1 MEKQVAY
8 SLLEVKAFDERSG
21 VIEGVATTP
30 SADRVRDV
38 MNPFGMV
45 QRTKDIKLHLYHN
58 TEKPVGT
65 VEFGRPTKDGIPFR
79 AMLPEVVEQGE
90 VKERVDEARHS
101 IKYKL
106 ISAVSIGFMSIPG
119 EYELL
124 PDGGVKYNKWEIVEL
139 SLTSVPANPEAVIRI
154 AKSVQ
159 AGNSS
164 VAKSLREAWKPTA
177 VRLLK
182 SIDHKPGAVR
192 LLKHAP

>member
-1 MEKQVAY
+1 MQKQVAY

-21 VIEGVATTP
+21 VIEGIATTP

-45 QRTKDIKLHLYHN
+45 QRTKDIKLHLYHD

-65 VEFGRPTKDGIPFR
+65 VEFGKPTKDGIPFR
-79 AMLPEVVEQGE
+79 ATLPEVVEPGE

-101 IKYKL
+101 IKYNL
-106 ISAVSIGFMSIPG
+106 ISAVSIGFRAIPG

-124 PDGGVKYNKWEIVEL
+124 PDGGVKYNKWEIIEL

-159 AGNSS
+159 AGDAT
-164 VAKSLREAWKPTA
+164 VAKSLREAWKPSA
-177 VRLLK
+177 VKLIKPSAARPGSVKLLK
-182 SIDHKPGAVR
+182 S
-192 LLKHAP
+192 

>member
-45 QRTKDIKLHLYHN
+45 QRTKDIKLHLYHD

-65 VEFGRPTKDGIPFR
+65 VEFGKPTKDGIPFR
-79 AMLPEVVEQGE
+79 ATLPEVVEQGE

-101 IKYKL
+101 IKYSL
-106 ISAVSIGFMSIPG
+106 ISAVSIGFMPVPG

-124 PDGGVKYNKWEIVEL
+124 PDGGVKYNKWEIIEL
-139 SLTSVPANPEAVIRI
+139 SLTSVPANPEAIIRI

-159 AGNSS
+159 EGGAA
-164 VAKSLREAWKPTA
+164 VAKSPREAWKPSA
-177 VRLLK
+177 VKLVKSSAARTGSVKLLK
-182 SIDHKPGAVR
+182 S
-192 LLKHAP
+192 